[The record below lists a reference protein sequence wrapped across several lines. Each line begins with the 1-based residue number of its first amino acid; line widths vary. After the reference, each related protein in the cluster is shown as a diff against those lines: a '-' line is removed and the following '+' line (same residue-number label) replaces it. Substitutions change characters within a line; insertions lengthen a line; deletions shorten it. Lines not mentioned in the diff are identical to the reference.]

1 MDRTF
6 ISPYGLNATGVHY
19 QSP

>member
-6 ISPYGLNATGVHY
+6 ISPYGINATGVHY